1 METALPPVRTVTDLW
16 RCNRPGWMLKPQGR
30 PILLRGRIL
39 EGDKLTDLRVQ
50 QATRLEMALNL
61 KTAKALGLTFRFRY
75 DEVDAGI
82 GDFVRRAPV
91 RTGGGSYVHIRRA
104 ISHTL
109 SSLRLSSSMERP
121 FPTIEEAK
129 PHCGLSASRSSGH
142 KAVCLHDATNEVF
155 GRFHL
160 RPLGADQSEDHYLII
175 WDVPEGCKRARPIVV
190 VFEEK
195 PRCTD
200 ALENRSGDWLI
211 VAFDEPTAFLVAT
224 TEVDGEGHVGKTRH
238 DGVVEFNS
246 PAQPLIERPTL
257 QFIKG
262 PGLRCEEQR
271 VVRRV
276 DLYIGGTEANQLR
289 NLITDDRDDIGEEML
304 QTCIRG
310 FRTFRRPEI
319 HEQAGA

>member
-30 PILLRGRIL
+30 PILPRGRIL

-129 PHCGLSASRSSGH
+129 PHCGLSANRSSGT
-142 KAVCLHDATNEVF
+142 KRFACMMRRMRSSGASIC
-155 GRFHL
+155 GRL
-160 RPLGADQSEDHYLII
+160 VLIN
-175 WDVPEGCKRARPIVV
+175 
-190 VFEEK
+190 
-195 PRCTD
+195 PRTTILSSGTC
-200 ALENRSGDWLI
+200 RSGANEPDRSSSYSRRSR
-211 VAFDEPTAFLVAT
+211 VAPMRW
-224 TEVDGEGHVGKTRH
+224 K
-238 DGVVEFNS
+238 
-246 PAQPLIERPTL
+246 
-257 QFIKG
+257 
-262 PGLRCEEQR
+262 
-271 VVRRV
+271 
-276 DLYIGGTEANQLR
+276 IGRA
-289 NLITDDRDDIGEEML
+289 IGS
-304 QTCIRG
+304 
-310 FRTFRRPEI
+310 
-319 HEQAGA
+319 